1 VTIATCYV
9 SPEGVVLGADS
20 TSTVGTPG
28 GFHYFNYAQKLFEIG
43 EGGTLGAATWGLGG
57 LIVSSHR
64 MLLAEL
70 ADDLAANPPANVL
83 DAANRWAARF
93 WTAYSSAPPLVPVIQ
108 RLQALAAKPQFDPRA
123 TTPNPAARTKAEEDE
138 LIQTRNNLIVG
149 FCIAGHT
156 LPSREAMAFELI
168 FDALGGPPNPT
179 QIPMHSMRFW
189 GAPNMILRLIRGC
202 DDELKAGI
210 LNSGHWTGTLADL
223 DVLIMQHELAQP
235 GVLPI
240 RDAIDFTHACI
251 ASTIKAMKFSSLAQI
266 CGGPIEVAVITSDR
280 KFRWVRHKS
289 WDAAITEGEA

>member
-28 GFHYFNYAQKLFEIG
+28 YFNYAQKLFEIG
-43 EGGTLGAATWGLGG
+43 EDSTLGAVTWGLGG

-83 DAANRWAARF
+83 DAANRWAAKF
-93 WTAYSSAPPLVPVIQ
+93 WAAYSSAAPLVPAIQ
-108 RLQALAAKPQFDPRA
+108 RVRALAAKPAFNPGA
-123 TTPNPAARTKAEEDE
+123 TAPHPDARTNPEEIE
-138 LIQTRNNLIVG
+138 LIQTRSNLIVG
-149 FCIAGHT
+149 FCIAGYT
-156 LPSREAMAFELI
+156 LPSREAMAYELI
-168 FDALGGPPNPT
+168 FDALSSGQPNPT

-202 DDELKAGI
+202 DDELRAAI
-210 LNSGHWTGTLADL
+210 LSSGHWTGTLADFDAL
-223 DVLIMQHELAQP
+223 LTQHTLAQP
-235 GVLPI
+235 VLPI

-251 ASTIKAMKFSSLAQI
+251 ASTIKAMKFSSLAQV

-280 KFRWVRHKS
+280 QFRWVRHKS
-289 WDAAITEGEA
+289 WDAAITEGDP